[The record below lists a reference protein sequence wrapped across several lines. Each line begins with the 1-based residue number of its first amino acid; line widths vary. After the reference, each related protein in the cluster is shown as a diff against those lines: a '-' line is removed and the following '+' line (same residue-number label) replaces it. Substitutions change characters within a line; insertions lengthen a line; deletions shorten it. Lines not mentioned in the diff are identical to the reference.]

1 MTFVATLI
9 YLSLFITIIGLI
21 VMNIMQQVQHDDF
34 VRNFRRKPLK
44 ELLFPPILPI
54 HRSPPI
60 SIRKPGSVSKTL
72 PVIHV

>member
-1 MTFVATLI
+1 MTFVDTLI
-9 YLSLFITIIGLI
+9 YLSLFITIISLI